1 MTDYAK
7 LLRDACTYKELFPA
21 GTRVV
26 LLGMEDSYA
35 PVPKGTRGTVDFVDD
50 FGQIHMKWDNGRTLA
65 IVPQVDSFRKLNEVE
80 LLNENLLRKADFLVD
95 FFWAQHIYMSVE
107 VEDNHLIARDDEG
120 NEWKDAEIY
129 DFGLNDCLCFN
140 EDGSLS
146 KGLAAAEP
154 FVEQLKADAKEF
166 GVEITAISQLNK
178 TNVCVLFQ
186 AVGDSETMNRVLENF
201 DSDDLFFDG
210 VIEKIS
216 REEENNKISEEF
228 KILWYRYF
236 DRDIL
241 TDDLVDQF
249 VRLTHHAE
257 CLYEDTNAEYVH
269 VEVEIDGKWYGRNE
283 KEISVNDLISDAS
296 SRSEQQDNANTQYN
310 FEKEF

>member
-7 LLRDACTYKELFPA
+7 LLREAYTYKELFPA

-26 LLGMEDSYA
+26 LLGMEDPYA
-35 PVPKGTRGTVDFVDD
+35 PVPAGTRGTVDFVDD

-140 EDGSLS
+140 EDGSLHN
-146 KGLAAAEP
+146 GLAAGEP

-166 GVEITAISQLNK
+166 GVEITSISHKCDCVDKLSIQAQNLYKVFVKELLAYDNPDDGFIPSNSSLIADFDFSAIKELLEAGIIQVRNCAGAAYELAGNEREKVLCNNYSTPK
-178 TNVCVLFQ
+178 TVDEVLANAKQ
-186 AVGDSETMNRVLENF
+186 TVALTDTDTNLAVS
-201 DSDDLFFDG
+201 
-210 VIEKIS
+210 IEK
-216 REEENNKISEEF
+216 E
-228 KILWYRYF
+228 L
-236 DRDIL
+236 D
-241 TDDLVDQF
+241 
-249 VRLTHHAE
+249 
-257 CLYEDTNAEYVH
+257 
-269 VEVEIDGKWYGRNE
+269 
-283 KEISVNDLISDAS
+283 
-296 SRSEQQDNANTQYN
+296 
-310 FEKEF
+310 